1 MIFQGLKEL
10 LKESA
15 EEKGGEVGRLDH
27 QFSFTFF
34 SFTFDIDGKVE
45 RADHQYLSFIYIDFF
60 RGRKGR
66 WRGRII

>member
-45 RADHQYLSFIYIDFF
+45 RADHKY
-60 RGRKGR
+60 
-66 WRGRII
+66 